1 MPSIT
6 NESRSRM
13 QLSTSKCYRRA
24 AVIMISGVYWLTMS
38 YPLLAH
44 ADARSPVQGN
54 PVDTLPKAEAP
65 PSAPVTINIQTQAVD
80 PALQNLLASHLTP
93 SRFQIAG
100 VKTLPFEQVAALFA
114 PLANRDTTVAELLA
128 AANKVTQMYQDQGY
142 PLSFAFIPA
151 QSFENNVVVVTVVEG
166 YVKNVKIEGNPGGSE
181 ERLKRVAEQLQQE
194 RPLRRA
200 TFERVAGILSL
211 QPGVKI
217 VANVAPPTT
226 TDGAAD
232 MVLTVTRRPITAG
245 VGVDYRQPGIRG
257 LLTASTNGL
266 TPLGEQVTVSTLQPS
281 GPQDEK
287 YYAINYVQPIGT
299 DGMLARLNWSDYRAK
314 PENSALESQHFEEQY
329 QTKTVRTGGS
339 LSYPVILDNTHNL
352 TVTGGAYAAENTQV
366 FTPAAPYVPTPIKL
380 SSQVR
385 VLSAEAAWTDV
396 KTSPE
401 KLQQTRQLN
410 VGIYKGVDALGAK
423 RENSNV
429 DLGFTR
435 VTVQAS
441 QSNQLPGGFGMAVAV
456 GTQYSRNILPT
467 SEQIGFGG
475 KLFGLAY
482 PAGELAGDKGWGI
495 SAEINRMFPMSYTY
509 LKSVQ
514 PYFLVDHSRIYSNAG
529 PLIHDTLGSV
539 ALGVRFSDG
548 RYYTL
553 DLSLAKPVAD
563 IPVNSSSRSPRVNAS
578 YSYQLD

>member
-1 MPSIT
+1 
-6 NESRSRM
+6 M
-13 QLSTSKCYRRA
+13 QLFKSRCYHRA
-24 AVIMISGVYWLTMS
+24 AVIAVSSAYCLMAS
-38 YPLLAH
+38 YSLPAH
-44 ADARSPVQGN
+44 ADGRSPLQGN
-54 PVDTLPKAEAP
+54 PADTLPKAEAP

-80 PALQNLLASHLTP
+80 PALQKLLASHLTP

-100 VKTLPFEQVAALFA
+100 VKTLPFDQIAALFA

-128 AANKVTQMYQDQGY
+128 AANKVTQMYQDRGY

-166 YVKNVKIEGNPGGSE
+166 YVKNVKIEGNPGGNE
-181 ERLKRVAEQLQQE
+181 ERLKQIAEQLQQE

-232 MVLTVTRRPITAG
+232 MVLTVKRRPITVG
-245 VGVDYRQPGIRG
+245 VGADYRQPGIRG

-287 YYAINYVQPIGT
+287 YYAINYVQPIGN
-299 DGMLARLNWSDYRAK
+299 DGLLGKLNWSDYRAK
-314 PENSALESQHFEEQY
+314 PENSALESQNIQNRY
-329 QTKTVRTGGS
+329 QTKTVHAGGS
-339 LSYPVILDNTHNL
+339 LSYPVILDNTHSL
-352 TVTGGAYAAENTQV
+352 TVTGGAYAAENSQV
-366 FTPAAPYVPTPIKL
+366 LTAAPPLAPISIKL

-385 VLSAEAAWTDV
+385 VLSAEAAWVDV
-396 KTSPE
+396 KTGPE
-401 KLQQTRQLN
+401 KLQQTRQLS
-410 VGIYKGVDALGAK
+410 VGVYKAIDALGAK

-435 VTVQAS
+435 VTLQAA
-441 QSNQLPGGFGMAVAV
+441 QSNQLPGGFGVAVATSV
-456 GTQYSRNILPT
+456 QYSSNILPT

-482 PAGELAGDKGWGI
+482 PVGELAGDKGWGV
-495 SAEINRMFPMSYTY
+495 SAEVNRLFPMSYTY
-509 LKSVQ
+509 LKTVQ
-514 PYFLVDHSRIYSNAG
+514 PYFLVDHSRVYSNSG
-529 PLIHDTLGSV
+529 PLTHDTLGSV

-553 DLSLAKPVAD
+553 DLSLAKPVGD
-563 IPVNSSSRSPRVNAS
+563 VPINSSSRSPRVNAS

>member
-1 MPSIT
+1 
-6 NESRSRM
+6 M
-13 QLSTSKCYRRA
+13 QLFKSRCYHRA
-24 AVIMISGVYWLTMS
+24 AVIAVSSAYCLMAS
-38 YPLLAH
+38 YSLPAH
-44 ADARSPVQGN
+44 ADGRSPLQGN
-54 PVDTLPKAEAP
+54 PADTLPKAEAP

-100 VKTLPFEQVAALFA
+100 VKTLPFDQVAALFA

-128 AANKVTQMYQDQGY
+128 AANKVTQMYQDRGY

-166 YVKNVKIEGNPGGSE
+166 YVKNVKIEGNPGGNE
-181 ERLKRVAEQLQQE
+181 ERLKQIAEQLQQE

-232 MVLTVTRRPITAG
+232 MVLTVKRRPVTVG
-245 VGVDYRQPGIRG
+245 VGADYRQPGIRG

-287 YYAINYVQPIGT
+287 YYAINYVQPIGN
-299 DGMLARLNWSDYRAK
+299 DGLLGKLNWSDYRAQ
-314 PENSALESQHFEEQY
+314 PENSALEGVQYQARY
-329 QTKTVRTGGS
+329 QTKTVHAGGS
-339 LSYPVILDNTHNL
+339 LSYPVILDNTHSL
-352 TVTGGAYAAENTQV
+352 TVTGGAYSAENSQE
-366 FTPAAPYVPTPIKL
+366 FTRSVPATPMTLEL

-385 VLSAEAAWTDV
+385 VLSAEAAWVDV
-396 KTSPE
+396 KTGPE
-401 KLQQTRQLN
+401 KLQQTRQLS
-410 VGIYKGVDALGAK
+410 VGVYKAVSGLGT
-423 RENSNV
+423 RSESSNV
-429 DLGFTR
+429 DLGFTK
-435 VTVQAS
+435 VTLQAA
-441 QSNQLPGGFGMAVAV
+441 QSNQLPGGFGVAVATSV
-456 GTQYSRNILPT
+456 QYSSNILPT

-482 PAGELAGDKGWGI
+482 PVGELAGDKGWGI
-495 SAEINRMFPMSYTY
+495 SAEVNRMFPMSYTY
-509 LKSVQ
+509 LKKVQ
-514 PYFLVDHSRIYSNAG
+514 PYFLLDHSRVYSNSG
-529 PLIHDTLGSV
+529 PLAHDTLGSI
-539 ALGVRFSDG
+539 ALGVRFSDD

-553 DLSLAKPVAD
+553 DLSLAKPVGD
-563 IPVNSSSRSPRVNAS
+563 VPINSSSRSPRVNAS

>member
-1 MPSIT
+1 MT
-6 NESRSRM
+6 
-13 QLSTSKCYRRA
+13 
-24 AVIMISGVYWLTMS
+24 S
-38 YPLLAH
+38 YPLPAH
-44 ADARSPVQGN
+44 ADARSPLQGN
-54 PVDTLPKAEAP
+54 PADTLPKAEAP
-65 PSAPVTINIQTQAVD
+65 PSAPVTLNIQTQAVD
-80 PALQNLLASHLTP
+80 PALQKLLASHLTP
-93 SRFQIAG
+93 SRFQIVG
-100 VKTLPFEQVAALFA
+100 VKTLAFEPIAAQFA

-128 AANKVTQMYQDQGY
+128 AANKITQMYQDQGY

-166 YVKNVKIEGNPGGSE
+166 YVKNVKVEGNPGASE
-181 ERLKRVAEQLQQE
+181 ERLTRIAEQLQQD

-211 QPGVKI
+211 QPGVRI

-232 MVLTVTRRPITAG
+232 MVLTVKRRPVT
-245 VGVDYRQPGIRG
+245 VGIGADYRQPGIRG
-257 LLTASTNGL
+257 LLTASSNGL

-287 YYAINYVQPIGT
+287 YYAINYVQPIGN
-299 DGMLARLNWSDYRAK
+299 DGMLARLNWSDYRAQ
-314 PENSALESQHFEEQY
+314 PENTALESQHIQDRY
-329 QTKTVRTGGS
+329 QTNTVRAGGS

-352 TVTGGAYAAENTQV
+352 TVTGGAYAAENSQV
-366 FTPAAPYVPTPIKL
+366 YTGSAPATPMSIEL
-380 SSQVR
+380 SSHVR

-396 KTSPE
+396 KTGPD
-401 KLQQTRQLN
+401 KRQQTRQLN
-410 VGIYKGVDALGAK
+410 VGVYKGIDALGAK
-423 RENSNV
+423 RENSKV

-435 VTVQAS
+435 ITLQAA
-441 QSNQLPGGFGMAVAV
+441 QSNQLPGGFGVAVAAS
-456 GTQYSRNILPT
+456 TQYSSNILPT

-475 KLFGLAY
+475 KLFGLGY
-482 PAGELAGDKGWGI
+482 PAGEVAGDKGWGI
-495 SAEINRMFPMSYTY
+495 SAEINRLFPLSYTY

-514 PYFLVDHSRIYSNAG
+514 PYFLADHSRVYSNVA

-539 ALGVRFSDG
+539 ALGMRFSDS

-563 IPVNSSSRSPRVNAS
+563 IPVNATSRSWRVNAM

>member
-1 MPSIT
+1 M
-6 NESRSRM
+6 
-13 QLSTSKCYRRA
+13 A
-24 AVIMISGVYWLTMS
+24 SGACCLMAS
-38 YPLLAH
+38 YSLPAY
-44 ADARSPVQGN
+44 ADGRSPLQGN
-54 PVDTLPKAEAP
+54 PADTLPKAEAP
-65 PSAPVTINIQTQAVD
+65 ASAPVTINIQTQAVD
-80 PALQNLLASHLTP
+80 PALQKLLASHLTP

-100 VKTLPFEQVAALFA
+100 VKTLPFDQVAALFA

-128 AANKVTQMYQDQGY
+128 TANKVTQMYQDQGY

-151 QSFENNVVVVTVVEG
+151 QTFENNVVVVTVVEG
-166 YVKNVKIEGNPGGSE
+166 YVKNVKIEGNPGGNE
-181 ERLKRVAEQLQQE
+181 DRLKQIAEQLQQE

-232 MVLTVTRRPITAG
+232 MVLTVKRRPVTVG
-245 VGVDYRQPGIRG
+245 VGADYRQPGIRG

-287 YYAINYVQPIGT
+287 YYAINYVQPIGN
-299 DGMLARLNWSDYRAK
+299 DGLLAKLNWSNYRAQ
-314 PENSALESQHFEEQY
+314 PENSALEGVQYQARY
-329 QTKTVRTGGS
+329 QTKTVRAGGS
-339 LSYPVILDNTHNL
+339 LSYPVILDNTHSL
-352 TVTGGAYAAENTQV
+352 TVTGGAYSVENGQE
-366 FTPAAPYVPTPIKL
+366 FTRSVPATPMTLEL

-385 VLSAEAAWTDV
+385 VLSAEAAWVDV
-396 KTSPE
+396 KTGPD
-401 KLQQTRQLN
+401 KLQQTRQLS
-410 VGIYKGVDALGAK
+410 VGVYKAVNGLGSK
-423 RENSNV
+423 SEKSNV

-435 VTVQAS
+435 VTLQAA
-441 QSNQLPGGFGMAVAV
+441 QSNQLGGGFGVAVAASM
-456 GTQYSRNILPT
+456 QYSSNILPT

-482 PAGELAGDKGWGI
+482 PVGELAGDKGWGI
-495 SAEINRMFPMSYTY
+495 SAEVNRMFPMSYTY
-509 LKSVQ
+509 LKKVQ
-514 PYFLVDHSRIYSNAG
+514 PYLLVDHSRVYSNSG
-529 PLIHDTLGSV
+529 PLTHDTLGSI
-539 ALGVRFSDG
+539 ALGVRFSDD

-563 IPVNSSSRSPRVNAS
+563 VPVNSSSRSPRVNAS

>member
-1 MPSIT
+1 
-6 NESRSRM
+6 M
-13 QLSTSKCYRRA
+13 QLFKSRCYHRA
-24 AVIMISGVYWLTMS
+24 AVIAVSSAYYLMAS
-38 YPLLAH
+38 YSLPAH
-44 ADARSPVQGN
+44 ADGRSPLQGN
-54 PVDTLPKAEAP
+54 PADTLPKAEAP
-65 PSAPVTINIQTQAVD
+65 PSAPVTISIQTQAVD
-80 PALQNLLASHLTP
+80 PALQKLLASHLTP

-100 VKTLPFEQVAALFA
+100 VKTLPFDQIAALFA

-128 AANKVTQMYQDQGY
+128 AANKVTQMYQDRGY

-166 YVKNVKIEGNPGGSE
+166 YVKNVKIEGNPGGNE
-181 ERLKRVAEQLQQE
+181 ERLKRIAEQLQQE

-232 MVLTVTRRPITAG
+232 MVLTVKRRPVTVG
-245 VGVDYRQPGIRG
+245 VGADYRQPGIRG

-287 YYAINYVQPIGT
+287 YYAINYVQPIGN
-299 DGMLARLNWSDYRAK
+299 DGLLGKLNWSNYRAQ
-314 PENSALESQHFEEQY
+314 PENSALEGVDYLARY
-329 QTKTVRTGGS
+329 QTKTVHAGGS
-339 LSYPVILDNTHNL
+339 LSYPVILDNTHSL
-352 TVTGGAYAAENTQV
+352 TVTGGAYSAENSQV
-366 FTPAAPYVPTPIKL
+366 FTRSVPATPMTLEL

-385 VLSAEAAWTDV
+385 VLSAEAAWVDV
-396 KTSPE
+396 KTGPE
-401 KLQQTRQLN
+401 KLQQTRQLS
-410 VGIYKGVDALGAK
+410 VGVYKAVSGLGT
-423 RENSNV
+423 RSEHSNV
-429 DLGFTR
+429 DLGFTK
-435 VTVQAS
+435 VTLQAA
-441 QSNQLPGGFGMAVAV
+441 QSNQLPGGFGVAVATSV
-456 GTQYSRNILPT
+456 QYSSNILPT

-482 PAGELAGDKGWGI
+482 PVGELAGDKGWGV
-495 SAEINRMFPMSYTY
+495 SAEINRLFPMTYTY
-509 LKSVQ
+509 LKTVQ
-514 PYFLVDHSRIYSNAG
+514 PYFLVDHSRVYSNSG
-529 PLIHDTLGSV
+529 PLTHDTLGSV

-553 DLSLAKPVAD
+553 DLSLAKPVGD
-563 IPVNSSSRSPRVNAS
+563 VPINSSSRSPRVNAS